1 MSQTVDLDDLITNKE
16 AAALLKIRPNT
27 LEIWRHQ
34 GRGPQYLKLGDAANA
49 VVRYLR
55 SEVVTWAAERAYRST
70 SAHTAAVRAKRQHPM
85 RVAPAAPGAV
95 ARPWETP
102 IAASSRSGRASE

>member
-1 MSQTVDLDDLITNKE
+1 MAQTVDLDDLITNKE

-49 VVRYLR
+49 TVRYLR
-55 SEVVTWAAERAYRST
+55 SEVVKWAAEQAYRST
-70 SAHTAAVRAKRQHPM
+70 SAHTAAVREKRQNPM
-85 RVAPAAPGAV
+85 LIAPAEPGAV

-102 IAASSRSGRASE
+102 KPASSGSGAAS